1 MTVVNLTIELA
12 DEEESRKFDSWIRE
26 YVTVKD
32 YKIIP
37 DTKELYKNDSF
48 FKKIVDANKKA
59 KRTINRYIN
68 DHN

>member
-12 DEEESRKFDSWIRE
+12 DEEESHKFDSWIRE
-26 YVTVKD
+26 YVNVKD